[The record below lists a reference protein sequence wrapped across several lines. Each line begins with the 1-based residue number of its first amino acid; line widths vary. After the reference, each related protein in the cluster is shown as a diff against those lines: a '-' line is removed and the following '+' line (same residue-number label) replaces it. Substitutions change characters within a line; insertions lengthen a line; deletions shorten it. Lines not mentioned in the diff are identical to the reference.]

1 MTEAP
6 RFLSET
12 ESYAL
17 LAEYGI
23 PVPRY
28 AVVSSAEEAV
38 AAAESIGYPC
48 VAKVVSPAITHKSDA
63 GGVQTDIHTSE
74 ELTAAIAAIK
84 ENISTH
90 APDAAITGFVI
101 EEQAPTGLELYIG
114 GKRDP
119 AFGPVLTFG
128 TGGTLVELE
137 HDITMRVAPVSREE
151 TAGMVRSIRHYP
163 QIAGY
168 RGTAPLDEAALT
180 DAIQQASAL
189 LISRPEVAELD
200 INPLILTESGLCAVD
215 ARVLIQPPA
224 PAHTASHQPLAHDI
238 FRVSRIALVGASAN
252 PEKIGYAVLRN
263 LLTFHGTV
271 YPVNLKGGEIF
282 GKTVYH
288 TLAEVPERPDAVIIT
303 VPNTIV
309 PQVMRDAGVRGIPLA
324 VIISSGFREA
334 GREGAILEEEV
345 ETIAQEYGIRYTGP
359 NCLGLQV
366 PRLAL
371 NATFDPKSPK
381 TGHTAFISQSGAII
395 TTLVDWSLSRDIGF
409 SAVYSVGN
417 QTNIDFVDYIRL
429 AAADDYTRT
438 IVLYIEEIRD
448 GRRFFEEAAKVT
460 RKKPVIAIKAG
471 RSAVGQRAAASHTGS
486 LAGSYAV
493 YEAAFRQA
501 GIITAQNLSNAFSL
515 AMLLGSEGY
524 PKGKRAV
531 VISSAGGFCVLA
543 SDYAEQHGIRMAPL
557 SDTLLARM
565 NAFMPE
571 GWSRQNPI
579 DMVGDAGVHRFA
591 LSFDAL
597 IRHQDEWD
605 IAFVV
610 AVPSAIIDPVHLATE
625 MARFSRHTDKM
636 VVGCL
641 LGGESMAAGVRVLRE
656 AGIPNFEELED
667 AFRAAGAAV
676 RREEELNSEKDA
688 LR

>member
-1 MTEAP
+1 MTDTS
-6 RFLSET
+6 RILSEP

-17 LAEYGI
+17 LKEYGI
-23 PVPRY
+23 TVPRH
-28 AVVSSAEEAV
+28 AVVHTADAAV
-38 AAAESIGYPC
+38 TAAESIGYPC
-48 VAKVVSPAITHKSDA
+48 VAKVLSPDITHKSDA
-63 GGVQTDIHTSE
+63 GGVQTDIHTPE
-74 ELTAAIAAIK
+74 ELRAAIGTIRH
-84 ENISTH
+84 NISER
-90 APDAAITGFVI
+90 APDAVITGFVI
-101 EEQAPTGLELYIG
+101 EEQAPSGLELYIG

-119 AFGPVLTFG
+119 AFGPVITFG

-137 HDITMRVAPVSREE
+137 HDITMRVAPVSGEE
-151 TAGMVRSIRHYP
+151 AAGMIRSIRHYP

-168 RGTAPLDEAALT
+168 RGTAPLDEATLT
-180 DAIQQASAL
+180 DTIQK
-189 LISRPEVAELD
+189 ISTLFTSRAEVAELD
-200 INPLILTESGLCAVD
+200 INPIILYKDRICAVD
-215 ARVLIQPPA
+215 ARVLVSPPRPA
-224 PAHTASHQPLAHDI
+224 PGPSHPPLPKDL
-238 FRVSRIALVGASAN
+238 FVVSRIALVGASAN

-263 LLTFHGTV
+263 LLTFTGTV
-271 YPVNLKGGEIF
+271 YPVNPKGGEIL

-288 TLAEVPERPDAVIIT
+288 SLADVPERPDAVIIT

-309 PQVMRDAGVRGIPLA
+309 PQVMRDAGIRGIPLA
-324 VIISSGFREA
+324 VIITSGFRET
-334 GREGAILEEEV
+334 GKDGALLEQEIES
-345 ETIAQEYGIRYTGP
+345 IAQEYGIRYTGP
-359 NCLGLQV
+359 NCLGMQV
-366 PRLAL
+366 PRLSL

-409 SAVYSVGN
+409 SAVFSVGN

-429 AAADDYTRT
+429 AAEDDYTRT
-438 IVLYIEEIRD
+438 VVLYIEEIRD

-460 RKKPVIAIKAG
+460 RKKPIIAIKAG
-471 RSAVGQRAAASHTGS
+471 RSAVGQKAAASHTGS
-486 LAGSYAV
+486 LAGSYEV

-501 GIITAQNLSNAFSL
+501 GIISAENLSDAFSL

-524 PKGKRAV
+524 PQGNRAV

-543 SDYAEQHGIRMAPL
+543 SDYAEQHNIRMVPL
-557 SDTLLARM
+557 SETLLSEM

-571 GWSRQNPI
+571 GWSHQNPV

-591 LSFDAL
+591 RAFDTL
-597 IRHQDEWD
+597 IHHQDEWD

-610 AVPSAIIDPVHLATE
+610 SVPTAIIDPAHLATE

-641 LGGESMAAGVRVLRE
+641 LGGESMAAGVRLLRE
-656 AGIPNFEELED
+656 AGIPNFDELED

-676 RREEELNSEKDA
+676 RREEELKKH
-688 LR
+688 L

>member
-1 MTEAP
+1 MTDAP
-6 RFLSET
+6 RILSEP

-17 LAEYGI
+17 LKECGI
-23 PVPRY
+23 TVPHH
-28 AVVSSAEEAV
+28 AVVKSTYEAV
-38 AAAESIGYPC
+38 TAAESVGYPC
-48 VAKVVSPAITHKSDA
+48 VAKILSPTITHKSDA
-63 GGVQTDIHTSE
+63 GGVQTGIHTPE
-74 ELTAAIAAIK
+74 ELTAAIETIRH
-84 ENISTH
+84 NISERV
-90 APDAAITGFVI
+90 PDAEITGFVI

-119 AFGPVLTFG
+119 SFGPVITFG

-137 HDITMRVAPVSREE
+137 HDITMRLAPVSPEE
-151 TAGMVRSIRHYP
+151 AKGMVHSIRHYP

-180 DAIQQASAL
+180 DAIQKASTL
-189 LISRPEVAELD
+189 FTTRPEVAELD
-200 INPLILTESGLCAVD
+200 INPLVLFKEGLCAVD
-215 ARVLIQPPA
+215 ARVLMRPPVAPPA
-224 PAHTASHQPLAHDI
+224 PSRPPLPKDL
-238 FRVSRIALVGASAN
+238 FLVSRIALVGASAN

-263 LLTFHGTV
+263 LLTFSGTV
-271 YPVNLKGGEIF
+271 YPVNPKGGEIL
-282 GKTVYH
+282 GKAVYPS
-288 TLAEVPERPDAVIIT
+288 LADIPEQPDAVIIT

-309 PQVMRDAGVRGIPLA
+309 PQVMRDAGIRGIPLA
-324 VIISSGFREA
+324 IIITSGFREA
-334 GREGAILEEEV
+334 GNEGALLEQEIEE
-345 ETIAQEYGIRYTGP
+345 IAQEYGIRYTGP

-366 PRLAL
+366 PRLSL

-381 TGHTAFISQSGAII
+381 PGHTAFISQSGAII

-409 SAVYSVGN
+409 SAVFSVGN

-429 AAADDYTRT
+429 AAADDDTRT
-438 IVLYIEEIRD
+438 VVLYIEEIRD

-460 RKKPVIAIKAG
+460 LKKPVIAIKAG
-471 RSAVGQRAAASHTGS
+471 RSAVGQKAAASHTGS
-486 LAGSYAV
+486 LAGSYEV

-501 GIITAQNLSNAFSL
+501 GIISAENLSDAFSL

-524 PKGKRAV
+524 PQGNRAV

-543 SDYAEQHGIRMAPL
+543 SDYAERHGIRMTPL
-557 SDTLLARM
+557 SDTLLAEM
-565 NAFMPE
+565 NAFMPD
-571 GWSRQNPI
+571 GWSRRNPV

-591 LSFDAL
+591 LTFDAL

-610 AVPSAIIDPVHLATE
+610 SVPTATIDPVNLATE

-641 LGGESMAAGVRVLRE
+641 LGGDSTVAGVRILRD
-656 AGIPNFEELED
+656 ADIPNFEELED

-676 RREEELNSEKDA
+676 RREEELKKRD
-688 LR
+688 

>member
-1 MTEAP
+1 MTDAS
-6 RFLSET
+6 RILSEP

-17 LAEYGI
+17 LKGLGI
-23 PVPRY
+23 TVPRH
-28 AVVSSAEEAV
+28 AVTHTTDEAV
-38 AAAESIGYPC
+38 TAAESIGYPC
-48 VAKVVSPAITHKSDA
+48 VAKVLSPTITHKSDA
-63 GGVQTDIHTSE
+63 GGVRTGICNPE
-74 ELTAAIAAIK
+74 ELTAAIETIRH
-84 ENISTH
+84 NISEQV
-90 APDAAITGFVI
+90 PDAEITGFVI
-101 EEQAPTGLELYIG
+101 EEQAPRGLELYIG

-119 AFGPVLTFG
+119 AFGPVITFG

-137 HDITMRVAPVSREE
+137 HDITMRVAPVSPEE
-151 TAGMVRSIRHYP
+151 AAGMIRSSRHYP

-180 DAIQQASAL
+180 DAIQKASTL
-189 LISRPEVAELD
+189 FTSHPDVAELD
-200 INPLILTESGLCAVD
+200 INPLVLFEDGLCAVD

-224 PAHTASHQPLAHDI
+224 PAPASSCPPLPKDLFFI
-238 FRVSRIALVGASAN
+238 SRIALVGASAN

-263 LLTFHGTV
+263 LLTFTGTV
-271 YPVNLKGGEIF
+271 YPVNPRGGEIL
-282 GKTVYH
+282 GKTVYK
-288 TLAEVPERPDAVIIT
+288 TLADVPERPDAVIIT

-309 PQVMRDAGVRGIPLA
+309 PQVMREAGIRGVPLA
-324 VIISSGFREA
+324 IIITSGFREA
-334 GREGAILEEEV
+334 GKEGALLEQEINE
-345 ETIAQEYGIRYTGP
+345 IAQEYGIRYTGP

-366 PRLAL
+366 PRLSL
-371 NATFDPKSPK
+371 NATFDPKSPR

-409 SAVYSVGN
+409 SAVFSVGN

-429 AAADDYTRT
+429 AAEDDYTRT

-448 GRRFFEEAAKVT
+448 GRRFFEETAKIT
-460 RKKPVIAIKAG
+460 QKKPVIAIKAG
-471 RSAVGQRAAASHTGS
+471 RSAVGQKAAASHTGS
-486 LAGSYAV
+486 LAGRYEV

-501 GIITAQNLSNAFSL
+501 GIITAQNLSDAFSL

-524 PKGKRAV
+524 PQGNRAV

-543 SDYAEQHGIRMAPL
+543 SDYAERHGIRMGPL
-557 SDTLLARM
+557 SNILLDEM
-565 NAFMPE
+565 NAFMPK

-591 LSFDAL
+591 LTFDAL

-605 IAFVV
+605 IAFVIS
-610 AVPSAIIDPVHLATE
+610 VPSAIIDPVNLATE

-641 LGGESMAAGVRVLRE
+641 LGGESMTAGLRVLRE
-656 AGIPNFEELED
+656 ADIPNFEELED

-676 RREEELNSEKDA
+676 RREEELKK
-688 LR
+688 R